1 MFKKILTLALAL
13 CVSSSAFA
21 LVGCSESSQNATED
35 TKTTTVET
43 TTSVTENPLY
53 KEIDACIQNMV
64 MADKTNEM
72 KYELKKYPDYFING
86 EYGGE
91 KEFEKLVEENFY
103 KCDTDYEIY
112 SIEDVSAQYAQSVE
126 KEINDYYGTSVNID
140 GVAKVEDGFRY
151 YNYDSD
157 QYVDQTEIVPSTEY
171 YIKADGT
178 WYYGWGIELN
188 AEITEL
194 EQTME

>member
-13 CVSSSAFA
+13 CVCSSAFA

>member
-72 KYELKKYPDYFING
+72 NYELKKYPDYFING

>member
-112 SIEDVSAQYAQSVE
+112 SIEDVSDQYAQSVE

-188 AEITEL
+188 AEISEL

>member
-21 LVGCSESSQNATED
+21 LVGFSESSQDATED

>member
-1 MFKKILTLALAL
+1 
-13 CVSSSAFA
+13 
-21 LVGCSESSQNATED
+21 
-35 TKTTTVET
+35 
-43 TTSVTENPLY
+43 
-53 KEIDACIQNMV
+53 MV